1 MYDAAFIALDWGTS
15 SFRLWLIG
23 HDGRVLAERRSAEGM
38 TTAAATGFEAV
49 LEGHLADLGV
59 PATVPALAC
68 GMVGARQGWVE
79 AGYVDTPARLAGIAA
94 GAVRVPGIARD
105 VRILPGIARRDP
117 AAPDVIRGEETQ
129 ILGAL
134 AAHDLETATL
144 CMPGTHSKWGR
155 VAEWCLSAFSTFMTG
170 ELFAA
175 VTGHTIL
182 AHAVAGAPAD
192 EDMEAFRQAVA
203 AALAAPARIANL
215 LFQVRGGQ
223 LLFGRGAAAARET
236 ISGSLIGLEI
246 AGGHVA
252 DGGELV
258 LIAAGRLARLY
269 GEALGVAGL
278 THRVIDADAAVLGGL
293 SLAAR
298 SIWPSRP

>member
-1 MYDAAFIALDWGTS
+1 MHDTAFIALDWGTS

-23 HDGRVLAERRSAEGM
+23 HDGRVRAERRSTEGM

-49 LEGHLADLGV
+49 LEGHLTDLGV

-79 AGYVDTPARLAGIAA
+79 AGYLDTPARLSDIPAA
-94 GAVRVPGIARD
+94 ALRVPGIARD

-155 VAEWCLSAFSTFMTG
+155 VAEGCLSAFSTFMTG

-182 AHAVAGAPAD
+182 AHAVAGAPDD

-278 THRVIDADAAVLGGL
+278 PHRVIDADAAVLGGL

-298 SIWPSRP
+298 SIWPSRT

>member
-1 MYDAAFIALDWGTS
+1 MHDTAFIALDWGTS

-38 TTAAATGFEAV
+38 TTAATTGFEAV
-49 LEGHLADLGV
+49 LEGRLADLGV

-79 AGYVDTPARLAGIAA
+79 AGYLDTPARLSDIPAA
-94 GAVRVPGIARD
+94 ALRVPGIARD

-134 AAHDLETATL
+134 GAHGLQAATL

-155 VAEWCLSAFSTFMTG
+155 VAEGCLNAFSTFMTG

-182 AHAVAGAPAD
+182 THAVAGAPAD
-192 EDMEAFRQAVA
+192 EDMEVFRQAVA

-298 SIWPSRP
+298 SIWPSRT